1 VSEASAPA
9 ALTLSDAIASLLR
22 LQVPGADAPADAAD
36 ACLKRFECGGYL
48 YHRWRAAGRLRD
60 LPQGWAAALARAHRK
75 TMVDNL
81 QALAEFRVV
90 ARLLTEEGA
99 PFVLLKGGAYLIDLY
114 DDPGERMLT
123 DIDLLVRRS
132 DLGRLARRLSSAGF
146 EAVFADEEY
155 RRFEVAAPNPNGCHF
170 EFHWWLGLPLRV
182 RISQEEIWSR
192 SIPAVLD
199 GVSCR
204 RLAPEDA
211 LLYHVAHQADHYFG
225 PSLKWTI
232 DLQQMLRVWKPD
244 VAGLLRRA
252 ADWRLRIALDL
263 GLRHLDKLFPGVAP
277 HSLRDGAAVGA
288 VRGRLLRL
296 FLASDPVLLFDPSSG
311 MMSRYLLRCLLI
323 DRPIDALAQALRVMV
338 RPIANRIGR
347 GAGADP
353 HWDASD

>member
-1 VSEASAPA
+1 
-9 ALTLSDAIASLLR
+9 
-22 LQVPGADAPADAAD
+22 
-36 ACLKRFECGGYL
+36 
-48 YHRWRAAGRLRD
+48 
-60 LPQGWAAALARAHRK
+60 
-75 TMVDNL
+75 
-81 QALAEFRVV
+81 
-90 ARLLTEEGA
+90 
-99 PFVLLKGGAYLIDLY
+99 
-114 DDPGERMLT
+114 MLT

-182 RISQEEIWSR
+182 RISQEEVWLR
-192 SIPAVLD
+192 SVPAVLD

-232 DLQQMLRVWKPD
+232 DLRQMLRVWRPD
-244 VAGLLRRA
+244 IAGLLRRA
-252 ADWRLRIALDL
+252 ADWRLRTALGL

-277 HSLRDGAAVGA
+277 YPLRDGAVVGA
-288 VRGRLLRL
+288 VRGRLLRP
-296 FLASDPVLLFDPSSG
+296 FLASDPVQLFAPSSG
-311 MMSRYLLRCLLI
+311 MMSRYALRCLLI
-323 DRPIDALAQALRVMV
+323 DRPIDALAQTLRVLV
-338 RPIANRIGR
+338 RPIANRIGI